1 MDKGMDRIAEDVKDI
16 VETRTAIAD
25 KLEKLE
31 HRFTST
37 VQEAKTMAEDFAGR
51 TQSVIED
58 TMGSVKEATDPG
70 RLVSNH
76 PWAIVSG
83 AVIVGFAV
91 GRLFKEGE
99 NGVVPYYP
107 PGSQAANV
115 MPPSG
120 ADTTGREG
128 VYPFYPHADEDN
140 SPARP
145 HSSDRSSVLRSLKPV
160 VAGSVSHLTD
170 ELIDIGKFALRAW
183 LKEFVQKE
191 RGRSS
196 APDRSSSP
204 ERGTGVPS

>member
-1 MDKGMDRIAEDVKDI
+1 MDKGMDRLVEDVKEI

-51 TQSVIED
+51 TQSMFED
-58 TMGSVKEATDPG
+58 TMGSVKEATDPS

-76 PWAIVSG
+76 PWAVVSG
-83 AVIVGFAV
+83 AIIVGFAV
-91 GRLFKEGE
+91 GRLLREGQ
-99 NGVVPYYP
+99 NGVMPYYP

-115 MPPSG
+115 MPSSG
-120 ADTTGREG
+120 EDTTGREG
-128 VYPFYPHADEDN
+128 VYPFYPHADEDRL
-140 SPARP
+140 PARP
-145 HSSDRSSVLRSLKPV
+145 QSSERSSVLRSLKPV

-183 LKEFVQKE
+183 LKELVQKE
-191 RGRSS
+191 RARPS
-196 APDRSSSP
+196 A
-204 ERGTGVPS
+204 

>member
-1 MDKGMDRIAEDVKDI
+1 MDKGMDRIVEDVKEI

-51 TQSVIED
+51 TQSMFED
-58 TMGSVKEATDPG
+58 TMGSVKEATDPS

-76 PWAIVSG
+76 PWAVVSG
-83 AVIVGFAV
+83 AIIVGFAV
-91 GRLFKEGE
+91 GRLLREGQ
-99 NGVVPYYP
+99 NGVMPYYP

-115 MPPSG
+115 MPSSG
-120 ADTTGREG
+120 EDTTGREG
-128 VYPFYPHADEDN
+128 VYPFYPHADEDR
-140 SPARP
+140 SPAHP
-145 HSSDRSSVLRSLKPV
+145 QSSERSSVLRSLKPV

-183 LKEFVQKE
+183 LKELVQKE
-191 RGRSS
+191 RARPS
-196 APDRSSSP
+196 A
-204 ERGTGVPS
+204 

>member
-1 MDKGMDRIAEDVKDI
+1 MDKGMDRIVEDVKEI

-51 TQSVIED
+51 TQSMFED
-58 TMGSVKEATDPG
+58 TMGSVKEATDPS

-76 PWAIVSG
+76 PWAVVSG
-83 AVIVGFAV
+83 AIIVGFAV
-91 GRLFKEGE
+91 GRLLREGQ
-99 NGVVPYYP
+99 NRVMPYYP

-115 MPPSG
+115 MPSSG
-120 ADTTGREG
+120 EDTTGREG
-128 VYPFYPHADEDN
+128 VYPFYPHADEDR

-145 HSSDRSSVLRSLKPV
+145 QSSDRSSVLRSLKPV
-160 VAGSVSHLTD
+160 VAGSVSQLTD

-183 LKEFVQKE
+183 LKELVQKE
-191 RGRSS
+191 RARPS
-196 APDRSSSP
+196 A
-204 ERGTGVPS
+204 